1 MTEAS
6 RASLEM
12 AVALPLGVVANQ
24 LMRIEAELRLL
35 NMKALNLA
43 REPRDER
50 VSGLIEKRLEN
61 INEALDSIRG
71 LMSDIEKDIQPRGG
85 VAAGAPEKQR
95 TSRPAAYSDRDD

>member
-35 NMKALNLA
+35 NMKALNLGGE
-43 REPRDER
+43 RGEER

-71 LMSDIEKDIQPRGG
+71 LMSDIEKDIQPRAGL
-85 VAAGAPEKQR
+85 AAGAPEKQKI
-95 TSRPAAYSDRDD
+95 SRPAADTDRDD